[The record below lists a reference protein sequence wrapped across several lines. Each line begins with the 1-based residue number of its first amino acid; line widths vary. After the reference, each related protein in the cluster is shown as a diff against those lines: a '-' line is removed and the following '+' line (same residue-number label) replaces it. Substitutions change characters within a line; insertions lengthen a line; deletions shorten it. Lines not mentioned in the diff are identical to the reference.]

1 MLLKLKFQLK
11 TYLILENIYMDCFN
25 IKKPAKLNR
34 CNYTIIINYSPE
46 STLSE
51 LWKTYLPPNKAERT
65 VLSKQDFRLSFYTIN
80 VLIISGK
87 VLLCDFNMKISN
99 SSVIKNLFFSV
110 NQETN

>member
-1 MLLKLKFQLK
+1 
-11 TYLILENIYMDCFN
+11 MDCFN

-34 CNYTIIINYSPE
+34 CNYTIIIIINYSPE

-65 VLSKQDFRLSFYTIN
+65 VLSKQDFQLSFYTIN

-87 VLLCDFNMKISN
+87 VLLCDFNTMKISN